1 MNKKDYSHIGLSL
14 QVEVRV
20 PIFHKVKSYVR
31 VRKGKTEK
39 VSAYYRRI
47 GVRK

>member
-1 MNKKDYSHIGLSL
+1 MKKKDDSYAGLIL

-20 PIFHKVKSYVR
+20 PIILKVKPYTR
-31 VRKGKTEK
+31 VRFGKTEK